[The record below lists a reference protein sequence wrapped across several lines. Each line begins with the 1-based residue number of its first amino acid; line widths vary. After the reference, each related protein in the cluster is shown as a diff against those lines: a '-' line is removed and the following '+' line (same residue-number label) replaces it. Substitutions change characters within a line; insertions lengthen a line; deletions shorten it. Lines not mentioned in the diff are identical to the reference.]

1 MSVLWPL
8 ALITYKEGIRNRA
21 IYGISLFALLLLGAN
36 LLISGMMMRSAGKA
50 AVDMA
55 LSTVSLCGLLLVLFV
70 GINLIAKDLDRR
82 TIYMVLARP
91 ISRSQYIIG
100 KFLGM
105 VMLIAATMVILGVFA
120 CISILMVKFA
130 YPDYF
135 SRFSW
140 ANVVLGVGLTAE
152 MLVLLTALSF
162 LFASF
167 SSTSFI
173 TLALTIIAYI
183 IGHSISDVKT
193 LVETPNAIGVGYE
206 VNPVTLAVVKGAYYL
221 FPNLSFFDIK
231 VQAAHGLPIPTSY
244 VLSTVAYGA
253 VYTAIIIM
261 VASIIFRRKEFP

>member
-1 MSVLWPL
+1 MNVLWPL
-8 ALITYKEGIRNRA
+8 AVITYKEGIRNRA

-36 LLISGMMMRSAGKA
+36 LLMSGMMMRSAGKA

-55 LSTVSLCGLLLVLFV
+55 LSTVTLCGLLLVMFV

-105 VMLIAATMVILGVFA
+105 VLLILVASMILGIFA
-120 CISILMVKFA
+120 CLSIQAVKFA

-135 SRFSW
+135 DRFSW
-140 ANVVLGVGLTAE
+140 GMVVLGIGLTAE
-152 MLVLLTALSF
+152 MLVLLSSLSF
-162 LFASF
+162 LFAAL

-183 IGHSISDVKT
+183 IGRSIADVRA
-193 LVETPNAIGVGYE
+193 LVETPNAVGLGFQ
-206 VNPVTLAVVKGAYYL
+206 VNPLTGMVVKIAYYV

-231 VQAAHGLPIPTSY
+231 LQAAHGITVPPTY
-244 VLSTVAYGA
+244 LAGTVLYGL
-253 VYTAIIIM
+253 VYTAIIIIS
-261 VASIIFRRKEFP
+261 ASLLFRRKEFP